1 MWESLFNL
9 KFFSY
14 LFHSTSLT
22 FPLDHLFPCKPIKV
36 NDINMEALVLEP
48 LENRNKAIVEKLYRA
63 LKSVDTITVARLV
76 ATDLEWWFHGPPRCQ
91 HMMRVLT
98 GDCISTEFSF
108 QPRNVTGIHDRVI
121 VEGWEGVQVYWVH
134 VWTLHDGLITQL
146 REYFNTWLT
155 VKDVSPS
162 SPPSSSPKCEVEVV
176 KHDGSTTLWQSQVGD
191 QQNRSL
197 PGLVLAI

>member
-1 MWESLFNL
+1 MA
-9 KFFSY
+9 
-14 LFHSTSLT
+14 
-22 FPLDHLFPCKPIKV
+22 
-36 NDINMEALVLEP
+36 NDISM
-48 LENRNKAIVEKLYRA
+48 ENRNKAVVEELYGA
-63 LKSVDTITVARLV
+63 LKSVDTTTVARLV

-91 HMMRVLT
+91 YMMRVLT

-108 QPRNVTGIHDRVI
+108 QPRNVTGIDDRVI
-121 VEGWEGVQVYWVH
+121 VEGWEGVLVYWVH
-134 VWTLHDGLITQL
+134 VWTLHDGLITQF

-155 VKDVSPS
+155 VKDVRPSSSSSSSS
-162 SPPSSSPKCEVEVV
+162 SPPSSSPWCEVEVV